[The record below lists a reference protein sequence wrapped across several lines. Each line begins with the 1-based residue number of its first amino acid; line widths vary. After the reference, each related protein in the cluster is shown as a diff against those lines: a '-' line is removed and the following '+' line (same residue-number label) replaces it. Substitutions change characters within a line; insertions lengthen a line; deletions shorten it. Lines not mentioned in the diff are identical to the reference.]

1 MLTFHEHKFS
11 DRTAFWVMDGERH
24 ALAKARPIVSGG
36 YLLAASGMCWMDPRA
51 REVNRVT
58 RSVDAR
64 YLWVRT
70 AREARR
76 MLRELVA
83 QDYGPGNA
91 SAQAMTTSAPSR
103 SVCPLVS

>member
-1 MLTFHEHKFS
+1 MLTLHEHKFS

-36 YLLAASGMCWMDPRA
+36 YLLAAHGMCWMDPRA

-58 RSVDAR
+58 RGIDAR
-64 YLWVRT
+64 YLWVKT

-76 MLRELVA
+76 MLSEIVSQGQR
-83 QDYGPGNA
+83 
-91 SAQAMTTSAPSR
+91 PSNVR
-103 SVCPLVS
+103 LRRPKG